1 MANTE
6 NKTKDQTYWA
16 LLDAAIEL
24 DIKKGHLKWTLSD
37 LSRKSN
43 ITRSLI
49 YYYFGKDKQDL
60 LKEAIKLIGE
70 EYIGLNEQR
79 MELWKKGQFADSMK
93 EARQFTENAPY
104 LPLFVLEN
112 RTKPNEIGDSIR
124 SLEVDFETKLKTF
137 FPNCDETQITSIF
150 AIYWGLAYSPK
161 ISDASINQVI
171 QMIITHFR

>member
-1 MANTE
+1 MTNTE
-6 NKTKDQTYWA
+6 QRTKDQTYWA

-49 YYYFGKDKQDL
+49 YYYFGKDKQDI

-70 EYIGLNEQR
+70 EFIGLNEKR
-79 MELWKKGQFADSMK
+79 MELWQKGLFAESMK
-93 EARQFTENAPY
+93 EARKFYENAPY
-104 LPLFVLEN
+104 LPLFIMEN
-112 RTKPNEIGDSIR
+112 RSKPNEIGDAIR
-124 SLEVDFETKLKTF
+124 TLEVGFEAKLKTF

-150 AIYWGLAYSPK
+150 TIYWGLAYSPK
-161 ISDASINQVI
+161 ISDASINQVV
-171 QMIITHFR
+171 QLMITNFR